1 VSNPVRPAPPGNGAA
16 RSGSV
21 LVVDD
26 HAVVREGLRAVLAAA
41 QGVVVVGDA
50 ADEEAG
56 IELVAR
62 RRPDLVLI
70 EPRMPGMGGV
80 EAARRIAARHPATR
94 VAMFTARADQDLL
107 WEALDAGA
115 HGFILKDTESPAL
128 VAVIRRLLAGETFV
142 DPRLAPEF
150 LAPEPAPRR
159 PEGPLSARER
169 EVLQMLAD
177 GLSNREVSERLVVSA
192 ETVKTHVKNI
202 LVKLEAKDRAQA
214 VAIGIRQAL
223 ID

>member
-1 VSNPVRPAPPGNGAA
+1 MRQHAPGNGAA

-26 HAVVREGLRAVLAAA
+26 QAVVREGLRAVLASASD
-41 QGVVVVGDA
+41 VVVVGDA
-50 ADEEAG
+50 AEEQAG

-70 EPRMPGMGGV
+70 EPRMPGIGGV

-94 VAMFTARADQDLL
+94 VAMFTAHADQDLL

-115 HGFILKDTESPAL
+115 RGFILKDTESPAL
-128 VAVIRRLLAGETFV
+128 VAAIRQLLAGDTFV

-150 LAPEPAPRR
+150 LAPEPAPR
-159 PEGPLSARER
+159 PAEGPLSARER

-202 LVKLEAKDRAQA
+202 LVKLEAEGRAQA

>member
-1 VSNPVRPAPPGNGAA
+1 MLGAA
-16 RSGSV
+16 
-21 LVVDD
+21 
-26 HAVVREGLRAVLAAA
+26 A
-41 QGVVVVGDA
+41 GVVVVGDA
-50 ADEEAG
+50 ADEETG

-70 EPRMPGMGGV
+70 EPRMPGIGGV

-107 WEALDAGA
+107 WEALEAGA
-115 HGFILKDTESPAL
+115 RGFILKDTESPAL
-128 VAVIRRLLAGETFV
+128 VAAIRQLLAGEIFV
-142 DPRLAPEF
+142 DPRLAPDF
-150 LAPEPAPRR
+150 LAPEPAPR
-159 PEGPLSARER
+159 PVEGPLSARER

-202 LVKLEAKDRAQA
+202 LVKLEAEGRAQA

-223 ID
+223 IE

>member
-1 VSNPVRPAPPGNGAA
+1 VRQPPPGNGAA
-16 RSGSV
+16 RPGSV

-26 HAVVREGLRAVLAAA
+26 HAVVREGLRAMLGAA
-41 QGVVVVGDA
+41 GVIVVGDA
-50 ADEEAG
+50 ADEESG

-70 EPRMPGMGGV
+70 EPRMPGIGGV

-94 VAMFTARADQDLL
+94 VAMFTAHADQDLL
-107 WEALDAGA
+107 WEALEAGA
-115 HGFILKDTESPAL
+115 RGFILKDTESPAL
-128 VAVIRRLLAGETFV
+128 VAAIRQVLAGETFV

-150 LAPEPAPRR
+150 LAPEPAPRP

-202 LVKLEAKDRAQA
+202 LVKLEAEGRAQA

-223 ID
+223 IE

>member
-1 VSNPVRPAPPGNGAA
+1 
-16 RSGSV
+16 
-21 LVVDD
+21 VDD
-26 HAVVREGLRAVLAAA
+26 HAVVREGLRAVLGAAA
-41 QGVVVVGDA
+41 GVVVVGDA
-50 ADEEAG
+50 GDEESG
-56 IELVAR
+56 IELVGR

-80 EAARRIAARHPATR
+80 EAARRIAARHPGTR
-94 VAMFTARADQDLL
+94 VAMFTAHADQDLL
-107 WEALDAGA
+107 WEALEAGA
-115 HGFILKDTESPAL
+115 RGFILKDTESPAL
-128 VAVIRRLLAGETFV
+128 VAAIRQLLAGEIFV

-150 LAPEPAPRR
+150 LAPEPAPR
-159 PEGPLSARER
+159 PVEGPLSSRER

-202 LVKLEAKDRAQA
+202 LVKLEADGRAQA

-223 ID
+223 IE

>member
-1 VSNPVRPAPPGNGAA
+1 MSIPVRPAPPPNGAA

-70 EPRMPGMGGV
+70 EPRMPGIGGV
-80 EAARRIAARHPATR
+80 EVARRIAARHPATR

-107 WEALDAGA
+107 WEALEAGA
-115 HGFILKDTESPAL
+115 QGFILKDTESPAL

-142 DPRLAPEF
+142 DPRP
-150 LAPEPAPRR
+150 

-177 GLSNREVSERLVVSA
+177 GLSNREASERLVVSA

-202 LVKLEAKDRAQA
+202 LVKLKADGRAQA
-214 VAIGIRQAL
+214 VAIGIRQGL